1 MKAAQ
6 AKFDSGLYDQALAD
20 ANNMVAAAPTA
31 ASTPAARLLIGRIHE
46 RQRRPD
52 DAMAAYVELR
62 SSHASAAEAAPATMA
77 LAELVLRSKQ
87 KDREQ
92 SARVLFGE
100 VASAFPASA
109 EAPLA
114 LVRRAALEERVRTR
128 VVDPVLGTSVPREF
142 QSYRT
147 VVEQYPSSAAAEVAH
162 EKLAALYEDLKRY
175 EQAARTW
182 ESLATHFPRSRRD
195 GAWRAGELYREK
207 LKDTERARAAYARV
221 AAGSPRYADAQER
234 LR

>member
-1 MKAAQ
+1 
-6 AKFDSGLYDQALAD
+6 
-20 ANNMVAAAPTA
+20 MVAAAPTA
-31 ASTPAARLLIGRIHE
+31 ASTPAARLLIGRILE

-128 VVDPVLGTSVPREF
+128 VVDPVLGTSVPTEL

-182 ESLATHFPRSRRD
+182 ESLATHFPQSRRD